1 VGESSSPLFR
11 GIKEEKE
18 NMNFWEIIAKAIA
31 PGLKSEAEL
40 RGVMAEEIK
49 ATVAAAITKAKMDIP
64 ISVNYDPKNEGYRLA
79 SQSIYTRNL
88 MPVQQQRMFEIS
100 YFMYDSSAMFKRL
113 AQMDKGF
120 LFSGPITI
128 SADDDVVQGVID
140 QFWDD
145 PENCMALKFPEK
157 AMWLSILGEQCWPVD
172 VNPYNGFVKLRYV
185 DPAIIKDIW
194 VNPQNTEQLMQVE
207 AMGLNGRPGNKYAII
222 RKDYNVNSKTYNRLV
237 GDCFFF
243 SINKPPNSARGRS
256 DFMTLVDWID
266 SLERY
271 GYNYLERAE
280 VMLNFVWDIT
290 LKGMNADQI
299 REWLR
304 DNPPPEPG
312 SQRAHNEQVT
322 WAAVSPDLKAMDFKN
337 GFEMGKEFIMGAA
350 GRPDS
355 WFGSGGKMYQ
365 TEADSALQGPV
376 ADMEMRQEYLK
387 YVLRTVIGF
396 VIDQAVI
403 HDKLTPA
410 QAETDFTIT
419 MPEVSKKDVAKMG
432 NTLPQVTSALSLAVS
447 NKFIQ
452 RDTAIQLFCFIA
464 GYLGYDVDP
473 QAEIEAAKALPDNAT
488 DYEALL
494 KKNSPPPTL
503 PLKGGAPNEVKDI
516 GNVPAK

>member
-1 VGESSSPLFR
+1 
-11 GIKEEKE
+11 
-18 NMNFWEIIAKAIA
+18 MNIRETIAKAIA
-31 PGLKSEAEL
+31 PGLKTETEL
-40 RGVMAEEIK
+40 RAIMAEEIK
-49 ATVAAAITKAKMDIP
+49 STVSEAIKKAKMDIP

-88 MPVQQQRMFEIS
+88 LPVQQQRMFEIA

-113 AQMDKGF
+113 AQLDKGF
-120 LFSGPITI
+120 LFSGPITV
-128 SADDDVVQGVID
+128 SADDDNVQAVID
-140 QFWDD
+140 DFWND
-145 PENCMALKFPEK
+145 PDNCMALKFPDK

-172 VNPYNGFVKLRYV
+172 VNPFNGHVRLKYE
-185 DPAIIKDIW
+185 DPALIKDIW
-194 VNPQNTEQLMQVE
+194 VNPLNAEQLMQVE
-207 AMGLNGRPGNKYAII
+207 MMGLNGRTGNKYAII
-222 RKDYNVNSKTYNRLV
+222 RKDYNISSKTYDRLV

-243 SINKPPNSARGRS
+243 AINKPPNAARGRS

-280 VMLNFVWDIT
+280 LMLNFVWDIT

-299 REWLR
+299 RDWLR

-322 WAAVSPDLKAMDFKN
+322 WQAVSPELKATDFKS
-337 GFEMGKEFIMGAA
+337 GFEMGKSFIMGAA

-365 TEADSALQGPV
+365 TEADSALQGPIS
-376 ADMEMRQEYLK
+376 DLEQRQEYLK
-387 YVLRTVIGF
+387 YMIRTVIQF

-403 HDKLTPA
+403 HSKLTPA
-410 QAETDFTIT
+410 QAQAAITIT

-432 NTLPQVTSALSLAVS
+432 NVLPQLTTALVLAVS
-447 NKFIQ
+447 NKFI
-452 RDTAIQLFCFIA
+452 RLDTAIQLFCFVA
-464 GYLGYDVDP
+464 GYLGYDIDA
-473 QAEIEAAKALPDNAT
+473 QAEIDAAKELPDNAT

-494 KKNSPPPTL
+494 RIAKTAKKKT
-503 PLKGGAPNEVKDI
+503 GDT
-516 GNVPAK
+516 NVPTN